1 LTLVSAIAALPA
13 SASACQVIGL
23 AGGGGGVAATPLCAG
38 EASGPSEAE
47 REQWHYENLQQA
59 FRTMRAQ
66 RAEKQRVA
74 EYQKSPEYQAYLNG
88 HWVHFEPKTINKG
101 KGAARLCGAMFVMD
115 GKTMALYGST
125 DPNEVATL
133 TFADLGVQLTTLP
146 LSYVPHLTSVT
157 LTQNGAAP
165 VTTQA
170 YSHNVDS
177 SVSVLKKAGAITF
190 AVPSLKAG
198 VDGLLDTSDM
208 SIEVDGH
215 TFGMHYHSGKE
226 AQAKLR
232 ECMKG

>member
-1 LTLVSAIAALPA
+1 MIPTLLHRIGAALARHHRSVGLTLVSAIAALPA

-66 RAEKQRVA
+66 RAEKQRIA

-101 KGAARLCGAMFVMD
+101 AARLCGAMFVMD

-125 DPNEVATL
+125 APNEVATL

-157 LTQNGAAP
+157 LTQNRSEERR
-165 VTTQA
+165 V
-170 YSHNVDS
+170 
-177 SVSVLKKAGAITF
+177 
-190 AVPSLKAG
+190 
-198 VDGLLDTSDM
+198 
-208 SIEVDGH
+208 
-215 TFGMHYHSGKE
+215 GKE
-226 AQAKLR
+226 SSSARSSAS
-232 ECMKG
+232 